1 MAYSRDD
8 RFLISVGDYR
18 ECSVVI
24 WGTKDYNVLTSSYTQ
39 VPIHDLSWDPY
50 TMNEFVSVGED
61 GNVLFWL
68 LDETR
73 GSFNLN
79 VSGGLWDVGVVIGHS
94 FFKGCSV
101 LIAFQNL
108 KIFA

>member
-1 MAYSRDD
+1 VLTYHAYEVVCLAYSRDD

-24 WGTKDYNVLTSSYTQ
+24 WGTKDYNVLTSSYTKS
-39 VPIHDLSWDPY
+39 PIHNLSWDPY
-50 TMNEFVSVGED
+50 TMNEFVSVGQD

-73 GSFNLN
+73 GSFHLN
-79 VSGGLWDVGVVIGHS
+79 VSCMLW
-94 FFKGCSV
+94 
-101 LIAFQNL
+101 
-108 KIFA
+108 